1 MNGERA
7 PFDMPELAQPR
18 SADLRGA
25 FNSAS
30 RLPPAETPRV
40 YSVDDLMAAVR
51 EGNTRRIRLVLQNNV
66 DVNSKDSA
74 GESALIVAARE
85 GKTEVVQTLID
96 SHADVEIRD
105 KSGRKPVIH
114 AIQQGHLETLE
125 ALLQGGASPNAAR
138 PEDLRPLESSIQW
151 MSALPRGKEIF
162 EKLLK
167 RGADV
172 HQVAEDNTTLV
183 MIAAALDEDY
193 ALKELLK
200 NKATI
205 GGITTHGQSSLTV
218 AARNNSVRAA
228 KVLLEAGVDVTHVND
243 QGRTA
248 SQEAAH
254 AGFTD
259 LAKVLE
265 AAELKYVENIMNA
278 GTGHKTSAP
287 KTATFK
293 KRGDAQK
300 PK

>member
-18 SADLRGA
+18 SPDLRSA
-25 FNSAS
+25 FNNAS
-30 RLPPAETPRV
+30 RLPPAERPRI
-40 YSVDDLMAAVR
+40 YTVDDLMEAVR
-51 EGNTRRIRLVLQNNV
+51 EGNTRRIKLVLQNGV
-66 DVNSKDSA
+66 DVNSKDSV

-85 GKTEVVQTLID
+85 GKTDVVKTLID
-96 SHADVEIRD
+96 SHADLEIRD
-105 KSGRKPVIH
+105 KSGRKAVIH

-138 PEDLRPLESSIQW
+138 PEDLRPLESIIQW
-151 MSALPRGKEIF
+151 MDTLPNGKEIF

-172 HQVAEDNTTLV
+172 HQVADDGTTLV
-183 MIAAALDEDY
+183 MMAAVFDEDY
-193 ALKELLK
+193 ALNALLK

-205 GGITTHGQSSLTV
+205 GGISADGQSALTV
-218 AARNNSVRAA
+218 AARNNSA
-228 KVLLEAGVDVTHVND
+228 KAVKILLQAGVDVTHVND

-248 SQEAAH
+248 SQEAAD
-254 AGFTD
+254 AGFPE

-265 AAELKYVENIMNA
+265 TAERKYVENMIKG
-278 GTGHKTSAP
+278 GTGHETSAP
-287 KTATFK
+287 KTAKFK
-293 KRGDAQK
+293 KRDGQK